1 MSGFRIK
8 ESFTVKGG
16 EGQLGSIGDREFGIG
31 MGEEVRV
38 LVEREGGG
46 ELVSGERGGG
56 CTTCRRGRK
65 GLLLPRG
72 QSCCCSRVVVAAA
85 KA

>member
-31 MGEEVRV
+31 IGGGVRV
-38 LVEREGGG
+38 IVEREGGG
-46 ELVSGERGGG
+46 ELVSRERGGG
-56 CTTCRRGRK
+56 VHDMQEG
-65 GLLLPRG
+65 
-72 QSCCCSRVVVAAA
+72 S
-85 KA
+85 